1 MKPHYKSR
9 VQINGSIAYAP
20 QKPWIMSAT
29 LRDNITFTQPFD
41 RKKFDQ
47 VIHYASMKTDLSL
60 LVGRENA

>member
-1 MKPHYKSR
+1 
-9 VQINGSIAYAP
+9 
-20 QKPWIMSAT
+20 MSAT